1 MYLQQTPPTSH
12 IVKTTCDNRQFKRFN
27 RRRLSTRGRGGSP
40 RGDSLQDLVRLRRRS
55 RFVLIASAVTATATT
70 IVLLLIAAL
79 AFLVIA
85 QRHQVDKYV
94 IDNRQSAIDKRQS
107 AIGNRQATIDH
118 RQSAIGNRMGPFS
131 HRLQK
136 VPEPPRKH

>member
-40 RGDSLQDLVRLRRRS
+40 RGDSLLDLVRQRRR
-55 RFVLIASAVTATATT
+55 SAVTATATT
-70 IVLLLIAAL
+70 LVLVLIAAL

>member
-40 RGDSLQDLVRLRRRS
+40 RGDSLHDLVRLRRR
-55 RFVLIASAVTATATT
+55 SAVTATATT

-136 VPEPPRKH
+136 VPEPPGKH